1 MATQAIRAVIGK
13 TAPFFKANS
22 WMSATSEFK
31 EVSLNDYKS
40 KWLLLFFYPL
50 DFTFVCPTEIV
61 EFSNHAKTFRQHNCE
76 VVGCSIDSH
85 FVHRRWTLE
94 PKNVGGLG
102 PIDIPLIA
110 DIKKEIAQDYGV
122 LNDAGLALRGT
133 FLIDPSQTVRH
144 ISINDLGVGRNVPE
158 YLRLLQA
165 FQYNA
170 EHGEVCPA
178 GWTKGSAAMKT
189 KLDSSE
195 LNNYWQ
201 NVHAKK

>member
-1 MATQAIRAVIGK
+1 MASQAARAVIGK
-13 TAPFFKANS
+13 AAPFFKANS
-22 WMSATSEFK
+22 WVCASNEFK
-31 EVSLNDYKS
+31 ELSLSDYKN

-61 EFSNHAKTFRQHNCE
+61 DFSNHAKQFRENGCE

-110 DIKKEIAQDYGV
+110 DINKQIATDYGV

-133 FLIDPSQTVRH
+133 FLIDDNQVLRH
-144 ISINDLGVGRNVPE
+144 SSVNDLGVGRNVGE

-165 FQYNA
+165 FQYHSK
-170 EHGEVCPA
+170 HGEVCPS
-178 GWTKGSAAMKT
+178 GWTKGSATMKPQLES
-189 KLDSSE
+189 KE
-195 LNNYWQ
+195 LNNYW
-201 NVHAKK
+201 